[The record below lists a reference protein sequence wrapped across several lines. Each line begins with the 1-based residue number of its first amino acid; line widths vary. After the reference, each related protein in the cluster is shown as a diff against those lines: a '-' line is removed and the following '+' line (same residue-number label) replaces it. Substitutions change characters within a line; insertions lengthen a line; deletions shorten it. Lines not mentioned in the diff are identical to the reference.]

1 MNWSEIIIS
10 VLGAALTALASWG
23 VKKLVDF
30 INSKISDTQA
40 KSFLTEAVTTVT
52 DVVKQ
57 TYQTYVES
65 LKGTNAFTEE
75 AQKTALAN
83 ALSTIKTLLPEKT
96 KTYLSENFGDIE
108 TWLTTQIEAAIYT
121 LKNQGGSSGSSSS
134 SGNQNAPATPEIT
147 APTEEA
153 VEPTAIPVPVAA
165 AGLIYNGKEQ
175 VGVAPSELYTVTNG
189 SATNAGDYTATVTL
203 NDPAKFKWAEDFNG
217 KVTFKIAKADYDM
230 SGVAFE
236 DLTVTYDGKMHSI
249 AINGNLPAGVAVS
262 YNGNKK
268 TAVGTYSIT
277 ASFTGDST
285 NYNAIADMVATLT
298 ITAAAFAEQDITN
311 TISFEED
318 APAELHVHLPA
329 LGKATFEVV
338 GADSYDIG
346 ISSSYGVDESGVI
359 EFIYKIG
366 GEAYLPMVDD
376 YTADFAIDKQSGRF
390 VIDCTP
396 GLYDYSQLL
405 SRKWG
410 SDEIAFSGE
419 LNKEYTYKMQ
429 VTSPAGKVVTVYLE
443 QD

>member
-1 MNWSEIIIS
+1 
-10 VLGAALTALASWG
+10 
-23 VKKLVDF
+23 
-30 INSKISDTQA
+30 
-40 KSFLTEAVTTVT
+40 
-52 DVVKQ
+52 
-57 TYQTYVES
+57 
-65 LKGTNAFTEE
+65 
-75 AQKTALAN
+75 
-83 ALSTIKTLLPEKT
+83 
-96 KTYLSENFGDIE
+96 
-108 TWLTTQIEAAIYT
+108 
-121 LKNQGGSSGSSSS
+121 
-134 SGNQNAPATPEIT
+134 
-147 APTEEA
+147 
-153 VEPTAIPVPVAA
+153 
-165 AGLIYNGKEQ
+165 
-175 VGVAPSELYTVTNG
+175 
-189 SATNAGDYTATVTL
+189 
-203 NDPAKFKWAEDFNG
+203 
-217 KVTFKIAKADYDM
+217 
-230 SGVAFE
+230 
-236 DLTVTYDGKMHSI
+236 MHSF
-249 AINGNLPAGVAVS
+249 AINGDLPAGVVVS
-262 YNGNKK
+262 YEGNNK

-311 TISFEED
+311 TISFEEG

-338 GADSYDIG
+338 GADSYDVA
-346 ISSSYGVDESGVI
+346 ISSAYGVDESGVI

-366 GEAYLPMVDD
+366 GKAYLPMVDD